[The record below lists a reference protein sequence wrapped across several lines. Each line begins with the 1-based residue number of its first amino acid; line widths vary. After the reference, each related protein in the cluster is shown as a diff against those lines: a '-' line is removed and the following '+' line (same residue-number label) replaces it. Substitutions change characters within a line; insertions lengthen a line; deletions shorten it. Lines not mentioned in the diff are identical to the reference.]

1 MKKALVK
8 INFRRAFVVAAII
21 SAFGSFVLWDYHRVN
36 RDFSALKHLLSKTRN
51 EAIIDEKV
59 FTAKFNGR
67 NVVVTNGINGGAIK
81 TLNVPTLSL
90 INYDSTIGKDLIVFT
105 EKGTTPY
112 NVRIHGG
119 IMTLKSWF
127 GFKRY
132 IAVNCTGLVTEGRYP
147 DGI

>member
-1 MKKALVK
+1 M
-8 INFRRAFVVAAII
+8 
-21 SAFGSFVLWDYHRVN
+21 N
-36 RDFSALKHLLSKTRN
+36 RDFSALKHLLSRTRN
-51 EAIIDEKV
+51 EAIIDENG
-59 FTAKFNGR
+59 FTGKFNGKD
-67 NVVVTNGINGGAIK
+67 VIISNGNGGVIK

-119 IMTLKSWF
+119 DMTLRSWF
-127 GFKRY
+127 GFKKY
-132 IAVNCTGLVTEGRYP
+132 IVVNCTGLVSEGRYP